1 MVILIGLNNLY
12 VMQKTIL
19 SIVLI
24 LALNNC
30 YSQITD
36 SSVVNSLPEIS
47 DYINDFEDV
56 LSSNQENILKSSV
69 KSFDNETNHKIIVV
83 TVNSIE
89 SFENIYDY
97 SLAVSNSIKFNS
109 SVVIVMSKNLSQIQ
123 IQNNDSVI
131 DKLTNEETK
140 NILDNYIIP
149 EFKRDNYFKGLL
161 KGIAEIDQRI
171 EENSLRRKWIRRRV
185 GDRSRETW
193 ISEFERYASC
203 IANLAR

>member
-56 LSSNQENILKSSV
+56 LSSNPNIENL
-69 KSFDNETNHKIIVV
+69 
-83 TVNSIE
+83 
-89 SFENIYDY
+89 
-97 SLAVSNSIKFNS
+97 
-109 SVVIVMSKNLSQIQ
+109 
-123 IQNNDSVI
+123 
-131 DKLTNEETK
+131 
-140 NILDNYIIP
+140 
-149 EFKRDNYFKGLL
+149 
-161 KGIAEIDQRI
+161 
-171 EENSLRRKWIRRRV
+171 
-185 GDRSRETW
+185 
-193 ISEFERYASC
+193 ISE
-203 IANLAR
+203 